1 MTTEREDADLRDAQ
15 VSARY
20 RELAREEP
28 SARLDA
34 AILGAARARAARPGV
49 RRWAVPVSLAAVLV
63 LSVIVTTRIHEEAPY
78 LESGAPAPAGRTAE
92 PATPPAPAPAEPKTA
107 GKIARDA
114 PQPLQRSQARQEPA
128 KPELRADMAKRSLE
142 EREAARFA
150 AAPAAAP
157 EPAAEAQAARPAEQS
172 TADAASAPAAA
183 GLSADRMA
191 ASRAAPA
198 PAPMAARERK
208 ERAAFEESPEKWLD
222 HIARLRGESRDAE
235 ADESLAR
242 FRRRYPDYK
251 IPEAMRA
258 KVLPR

>member
-1 MTTEREDADLRDAQ
+1 MTTEREDADPRDGQ

-63 LSVIVTTRIHEEAPY
+63 LSVIVTTRIHEEAPH
-78 LESGAPAPAGRTAE
+78 LESGAPAPAGRTAK
-92 PATPPAPAPAEPKTA
+92 PATPPAPAPAEAKTA
-107 GKIARDA
+107 GKIEREA
-114 PQPLQRSQARQEPA
+114 PRPPQRREARQEPA
-128 KPELRADMAKRSLE
+128 KAELRADMAKQSLE
-142 EREAARFA
+142 EREAVPFA
-150 AAPAAAP
+150 AAPAAAL
-157 EPAAEAQAARPAEQS
+157 EPAAEAKAARPAEQS
-172 TADAASAPAAA
+172 AA
-183 GLSADRMA
+183 GAVPAPPAVGSAADRMA

-198 PAPMAARERK
+198 SAPMVARERS
-208 ERAAFEESPEKWLD
+208 EPAAFEESPEKWLE
-222 HIARLRGESRDAE
+222 HIARLRGEGRKAE

>member
-1 MTTEREDADLRDAQ
+1 MTTEREDADLRDARI
-15 VSARY
+15 SARY

-63 LSVIVTTRIHEEAPY
+63 LSVIVTLRIHEEAPD
-78 LESGAPAPAGRTAE
+78 LESGAVSPAE
-92 PATPPAPAPAEPKTA
+92 PKTKAATPAPAPAEAKTA
-107 GKIARDA
+107 GKIATEA
-114 PQPLQRSQARQEPA
+114 PRLLKRSEPKQEPA
-128 KPELRADMAKRSLE
+128 KPQLRADMAKRSLE
-142 EREAARFA
+142 EREAAPFA
-150 AAPAAAP
+150 TAPAAAP
-157 EPAAEAQAARPAEQS
+157 APAADAQAARPAGQS
-172 TADAASAPAAA
+172 AAGAVSVPPAA
-183 GLSADRMA
+183 GSSADRMA

-198 PAPMAARERK
+198 PAPMAARERS
-208 ERAAFEESPEKWLD
+208 EPAAFEESPEKWLE
-222 HIARLRGESRDAE
+222 HIARLRGEGRDAD

-242 FRRRYPDYK
+242 FRRRYPDYR